1 MLQALRI
8 TNFAVIDEAEVS
20 FGSGLT
26 VLTGETG
33 AGKSILVDALGLL
46 LGGRADAEVVRAGC
60 DEATVEGVFRTS
72 PALKAGLEE
81 LGLPD
86 LGDELA
92 VRRVVG
98 RAGRGK
104 AHVNGSLVNVGVLA
118 KLFRGRVD
126 IAGQHEHMSLFDPSL
141 HCGLIDRVG
150 EIWPLL
156 TEYRQAFRGYRDV
169 ESRISALGGDEAQA
183 RQRADFLRFQVGEI
197 ERLDPQPGEELK
209 LEEERR
215 RLLGAEKLQRAATEA
230 EALIAS
236 QDGSAV
242 ESAARAVG
250 LLTDAQRI
258 DGALSAAVDRVQ
270 AAIAELEEG
279 GRALT
284 RYLGALES
292 DPARL
297 GEVDDRLESL
307 KRLCKRHGTDL
318 AGVLKCKEAL
328 AAELQRLE
336 NRQGELEQLL
346 AERAAALTLAQERA
360 HALSAARK
368 GAAERFAALVQEGLG
383 HLAMGKSEFS
393 VRVGAAPAL
402 GADGQDQVEFFFTA
416 NPGEPARPLAR
427 VASGGE
433 ASRVLLSLKRAL
445 AGSDHCATYVLDE
458 ADAGVGGAV
467 AEVVGRMIKEVS
479 AHRQVLCIT
488 HLPQVAAYADT
499 HLFIHKRLQ
508 QGRTVSRVA
517 TLEDP
522 DARKRELARM
532 LSGVEVTREALGA
545 AEALVRSANRSLK
558 GVLRRAAAGEPEKRP
573 GRLRHSA

>member
-8 TNFAVIDEAEVS
+8 SNFAVIDEAEVS
-20 FGSGLT
+20 FGTGLT

-60 DEATVEGVFRTS
+60 EEATVEGVFRAS
-72 PALKAGLEE
+72 PALKARLDE
-81 LGLPD
+81 LGLPE
-86 LGDELA
+86 LGDEVA
-92 VRRVVG
+92 VRRVIG

-118 KLFRGRVD
+118 RLMRGLVD

-141 HCGLIDRVG
+141 HSGLIDRVG

-156 TEYRQAFRGYRDV
+156 SEYREAFRKVKEVDGQ
-169 ESRISALGGDEAQA
+169 IQALGGDEAQA
-183 RQRADFLRFQVGEI
+183 RQRVEFLRFQLDEI
-197 ERLDPQPGEELK
+197 ERLDPQQGEEVR
-209 LEEERR
+209 LEDERR

-230 EALIAS
+230 EALVAS
-236 QDGSAV
+236 QDGASV
-242 ESAARAVG
+242 ELAARALG
-250 LLTDAQRI
+250 MLTDAARI
-258 DGALSAAVDRVQ
+258 DPTLASAIDRVQ
-270 AAIAELEEG
+270 AGIAELEEA
-279 GRALT
+279 GRALS
-284 RYLGALES
+284 RFLGALES
-292 DPARL
+292 DPGRL
-297 GEVDDRLESL
+297 GEVDERLDGL
-307 KRLCKRHGTDL
+307 RRLCKRHGTDL
-318 AGVLKCKEAL
+318 SGVLQCREQIRQ
-328 AAELQRLE
+328 ELERLE
-336 NRQGELEQLL
+336 NRQGALEKLMAAREAAHSAASERAQALST
-346 AERAAALTLAQERA
+346 ARAAAAV
-360 HALSAARK
+360 
-368 GAAERFAALVQEGLG
+368 RFRTLVQEGLA
-383 HLAMGKSEFS
+383 HLAMNKSEFS
-393 VRVGAAPAL
+393 IRIDRAPSL
-402 GADGQDQVEFFFTA
+402 SLDGQDLVEFFFTA

-499 HLFIHKRLQ
+499 HLFIHKRLL
-508 QGRTVSRVA
+508 QGRTVSRVLA
-517 TLEDP
+517 LEDG

-558 GVLRRAAAGEPEKRP
+558 GVLRRAGATDPEKKP
-573 GRLRHSA
+573 ARLRHSA